1 MTAPRPISLL
11 VAALG
16 GEGGGVLTD
25 WIVTAAASQG
35 FAVQSTSIPGVAQRT
50 GATTYYIEVLPAPL
64 DALGGKR
71 PILALTPGGGDV
83 DVVLASELMEGA
95 RAIGNGFV
103 TPDRTVLI
111 ASIHRSYA
119 IAERMAMG
127 DGRYDTGR
135 LTKAIETHARRNVLF
150 DMAAVAAETGA
161 MINAVMLGAV
171 AAAQVLPIPITAYE
185 DAIRHDGKAVD
196 ANLRGFRA
204 GLAAAANAAAAPQA
218 RDGKRRHG
226 ATPTVAE
233 LEAQAQAALPASA
246 VEIVVEG
253 LRRTATYQNAA
264 YAALYLDR
272 LTRIREADTRADAG
286 GRLVRETAR
295 HLAVRMTFEDIVRVA
310 EAKIA
315 PERFARIRAELGAKA
330 GDPYRVVDFLKPGL
344 DEMCQILP
352 PRLAQRILALA
363 ERRGWRP
370 HWGMEIESTSLTG
383 YLRFWAL
390 ARLKRFRP
398 RGYRYAQE
406 QAAIETWLALIV
418 EAARQSAEVAVE
430 IAECARLIKGYGDTW
445 QRGSAN
451 YALIETQVIRPVLA
465 GRIPL
470 RQGADAI
477 ASARTAALVDP
488 EGEGLARCLAEIAGQ
503 TAPAAIAAE

>member
-1 MTAPRPISLL
+1 MTSPRPIAMLI
-11 VAALG
+11 AALG

-35 FAVQSTSIPGVAQRT
+35 FPVQSTSIPGVAQRT
-50 GATTYYIEVLPAPL
+50 GATTYYVEMFPVPAASL
-64 DALGGKR
+64 SGGQ
-71 PILALTPGGGDV
+71 PILALTPGAGDV

-103 TPDRTVLI
+103 TSDRTALI
-111 ASIHRSYA
+111 ASTHRSYA

-135 LTKAIETHARRNVLF
+135 LTKAIETHAKQHLLF
-150 DMAAVAAETGA
+150 DMAAVAGETGA

-171 AAAQVLPIPITAYE
+171 AAAKVLPMSPQAFE
-185 DAIRHDGKAVD
+185 DAIRADGKAVE

-204 GLAAAANAAAAPQA
+204 GLAAATNAAARAGS
-218 RDGKRRHG
+218 DGKRRHD
-226 ATPTVAE
+226 AAPTVAE
-233 LEAQAQAALPASA
+233 LEAQARATLPASA
-246 VEIVVEG
+246 VDIVVEG
-253 LRRTATYQNAA
+253 LRRTAAYQSVA
-264 YAALYLDR
+264 YARLYLDR
-272 LTRIREADTRADAG
+272 LTPILDADARAQAG

-295 HLAVRMTFEDIVRVA
+295 HLAVRMTFEDVIRVA

-315 PERFARIRAELGAKA
+315 PERFARIRQDIGVVA
-330 GDPYRVVDFLKPGL
+330 GEPYRIVEFLKPGL
-344 DEMCQILP
+344 EEICQILP
-352 PRLAQRILALA
+352 SALARRILGWA
-363 ERRGWRP
+363 ERRRWRP
-370 HWGMEIESTSLTG
+370 HWGMEIETTSLTG

-390 ARLKRFRP
+390 AKLKRWRP
-398 RGYRYAQE
+398 GGHRYAQE
-406 QAAIETWLALIV
+406 QAAIEAWLALIV
-418 EAARQSAEVAVE
+418 QAAHQSADIAVE
-430 IAECARLIKGYGDTW
+430 VAECARLIKGYGDTW

-451 YALIETQVIRPVLA
+451 YAAIEARVIRPVLA

-488 EGEGLARCLAEIAGQ
+488 EGEGLAKCLAEIASR
-503 TAPAAIAAE
+503 AATLGIAAE